1 MKGRIFALLIGMML
15 LISGCGVLDFFLGSS
30 IQNIRVT
37 TDTTDGVIF
46 TAANSEQTGLGF
58 EFNESIIAY
67 WTPTEADV
75 AALEAGLSAF
85 LESEIPPDHYNR
97 RILERLDLYKR
108 QYFGIIFEA
117 GQPLIY
123 ANFFCV
129 DEFDYW
135 LGAPVFVMDGGECFF
150 QVVYNPATATFSS
163 LRVNGFA

>member
-1 MKGRIFALLIGMML
+1 MKGRILAVLVAIGL
-15 LISGCGVLDFFLGSS
+15 LISGCSFLDFFVSEQAENVR
-30 IQNIRVT
+30 IT

-46 TAANSEQTGLGF
+46 TAANSEQAGLGF
-58 EFNESIIAY
+58 DFNDPIIDY

-75 AALEAGLSAF
+75 AVLEASLPTF

-108 QYFGIIFEA
+108 QYFGLTLQA
-117 GQPLIY
+117 GQPVIY

-135 LGAPVFVMDGGECFF
+135 LESLVFVMDGGECFF
-150 QVVYNPATATFSS
+150 QVLYDPATDEFSR

>member
-1 MKGRIFALLIGMML
+1 MKSRIFVLMIVLMAAV
-15 LISGCGVLDFFLGSS
+15 SGCSLLDFFYTG
-30 IQNIRVT
+30 QAENIRIT
-37 TDTTDGVIF
+37 TATMDGVIF
-46 TAANSEQTGLGF
+46 TGENAEAAGVGFDFSEP
-58 EFNESIIAY
+58 IIDY
-67 WTPTEADV
+67 WTLTEADV
-75 AALEAGLSAF
+75 AALEAGLPTF

-108 QYFGIIFEA
+108 QYFGITLEA

-135 LGAPVFVMDGGECFF
+135 LESLVFVMDGGECFF
-150 QVVYNPATATFSS
+150 QLLYDPASAEFSR

>member
-1 MKGRIFALLIGMML
+1 MKLRILALVIVVMAV
-15 LISGCGVLDFFLGSS
+15 SGCSLFDFFHYTE
-30 IQNIRVT
+30 QAENIRIT
-37 TDTTDGVIF
+37 TDTMDGVIF
-46 TAANSEQTGLGF
+46 TGTNAEGAGVGF
-58 EFNESIIAY
+58 DFNEPIIDY

-75 AALEAGLSAF
+75 AALEAGLPAF

-108 QYFGIIFEA
+108 QYFGITLEA

-135 LGAPVFVMDGGECFF
+135 LESLVFVMDGGECFF
-150 QVVYNPATATFSS
+150 QVLYDPATAKFSR
-163 LRVNGFA
+163 LRVNGMA

>member
-1 MKGRIFALLIGMML
+1 MKSRILALLIVVMTV
-15 LISGCGVLDFFLGSS
+15 SGCSLLDFFYTA
-30 IQNIRVT
+30 QAENIRIVS
-37 TDTTDGVIF
+37 DTRDGVIF
-46 TAANSEQTGLGF
+46 TAANAKDSGVDFDFSESNI
-58 EFNESIIAY
+58 EY

-75 AALEAGLSAF
+75 AALEAGLPAF

-108 QYFGIIFEA
+108 QYFGLTLEA

-135 LGAPVFVMDGGECFF
+135 LESYVLVLDGGECFF
-150 QVVYNPATATFSS
+150 QVVYDPATESFSR
-163 LRVNGFA
+163 LRVNGMA